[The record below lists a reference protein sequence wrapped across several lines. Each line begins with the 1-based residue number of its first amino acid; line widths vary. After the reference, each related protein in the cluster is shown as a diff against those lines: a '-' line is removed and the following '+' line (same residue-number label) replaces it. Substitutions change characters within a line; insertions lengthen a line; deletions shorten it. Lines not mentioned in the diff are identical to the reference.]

1 LPSTPQA
8 FFERLRAAH
17 DAAEAETYVD
27 CFELPSVAYVE
38 AGPHILRE
46 EADLRARLAAL
57 APALRD
63 LGVEGH
69 VAEYRSIR
77 PYAAH
82 LVTVRAAIRL
92 RLEDGLETDEREEFW
107 VLRERGGVL
116 RLCCTVNSTAGNL
129 LDRTGGEA
137 APTAA
142 DDGARGIETARPLL
156 DAMQETFNRRDA
168 PAHAALLDTT
178 FVRIGDTASDVT
190 ERREGRIALSE
201 RFFAAVDRAGIA
213 GMRMTPLAER
223 PYGRDYALM
232 RVRVVVVHQ
241 DGRRADP
248 FEELWVMR
256 QVDGRLRLAA
266 IVNAFAPRFLSDD
279 RPLRR
284 PS

>member
-1 LPSTPQA
+1 MPSTPQA

-17 DAAEAETYVD
+17 DAADAETYVD

-38 AGPHILRE
+38 AGPQILRE
-46 EADLRARLAAL
+46 EEDLHARLAAL

-69 VAEYRSIR
+69 AVEFRSIR

-82 LVTVRAAIRL
+82 LVTVRAAIRFH
-92 RLEDGLETDEREEFW
+92 LEGGLETDEREEFW

-129 LDRTGGEA
+129 LDRPEA
-137 APTAA
+137 EIPSDAA
-142 DDGARGIETARPLL
+142 DGARGVESGRPLL
-156 DAMQETFNRRDA
+156 DEMQATFNRRDA
-168 PAHAALLDTT
+168 RAHAALLDTT
-178 FVRIGDTASDVT
+178 FVRIGDMRSDVT
-190 ERREGRIALSE
+190 ERREGRIALSK

-213 GMRMTPLAER
+213 GMRMTALAER

-232 RVRVVVVHQ
+232 RVEVVVVHQ

-256 QVDGRLRLAA
+256 QVDGHLRLAA
-266 IVNAFAPRFLSDD
+266 IVNPFAPRFLSDD

>member
-1 LPSTPQA
+1 MQSTPQA

-17 DAAEAETYVD
+17 AAADEEAYVD

-69 VAEYRSIR
+69 VADYRAIR

-92 RLEDGLETDEREEFW
+92 RLEGGLETDEREEFW

-116 RLCCTVNSTAGNL
+116 RVCCTVNSTAGNL
-129 LDRTGGEA
+129 LDRTEGETAPEA
-137 APTAA
+137 AT
-142 DDGARGIETARPLL
+142 DEARGVESGRPLL
-156 DAMQETFNRRDA
+156 DAMQDSFNRRDV

-178 FVRIGDTASDVT
+178 FLRIGDVASDVT
-190 ERREGRIALSE
+190 ERREGRLALTE

-213 GMRMTPLAER
+213 GMRMTALGER
-223 PYGRDYALM
+223 PYGRDYGLM
-232 RVRVVVVHQ
+232 RVQVVVVHQ

-248 FEELWVMR
+248 YDELWVMR

-266 IVNAFAPRFLSDD
+266 IVNPFAPRFLSDD